1 VLCLRL
7 FIETN
12 TTQAKAL
19 DEWTCPVDRHLL
31 FGYHDYHDT
40 SVNISSTVAHNDIIF
55 PGFNEK
61 SDMTSAKESVR
72 LMFVHYLLILACS
85 LLILTLVLSILVY
98 YCMLVLPHTTSTTV
112 KIEV

>member
-1 VLCLRL
+1 MRL

-19 DEWTCPVDRHLL
+19 DEWTCPVDRHLSS
-31 FGYHDYHDT
+31 GYHRYHDT
-40 SVNISSTVAHNDIIF
+40 SVNTSSTVAHNDIIF
-55 PGFNEK
+55 SGFNEK
-61 SDMTSAKESVR
+61 DMTSAKESVR

-85 LLILTLVLSILVY
+85 LLVLTLVLSILVY
-98 YCMLVLPHTTSTTV
+98 YCMLVLPHTSSTTV